1 MRRAIGPALTLILM
15 FASFFVGRTTGG
27 LHTLPAIAATLPGDE
42 SEFSRELDTRIRQR
56 FPIGSSE
63 DQLIEYLAS
72 EKFTPEWR
80 RRDES
85 NASVFVRDGLL
96 CRDIVRVSW
105 RADASG
111 ILVDVSGAFE
121 SHCL

>member
-15 FASFFVGRTTGG
+15 FASFFVGRTTGD

-42 SEFSRELDTRIRQR
+42 SEFSRELDARIHQR

-72 EKFTPEWR
+72 EKFTPGWR
-80 RRDES
+80 RRDEP

-121 SHCL
+121 SHFL

>member
-15 FASFFVGRTTGG
+15 FASFFVGRTTGS